1 MAEPTGLIAKSGI
14 ELLTFGTPNGHKISI
29 LLEELKE
36 AYGKEYTVQSV
47 NIGKNT
53 QKEPW
58 YTALNPNGRIPTIID
73 HDRGG
78 FAVFE
83 GLAILTYLAR
93 HYDPEHKFSFPVDS
107 DDYSVAEQWM
117 SWQHGGLGPMQ
128 GQAFHFL
135 TASEKIPYGIKRYVG
150 ETERLYGILNARLA
164 DRDYVA
170 GPGRGKY
177 SIADLSLIGWVN
189 VSEIIGIDLAGQF
202 PNVKAWLERLLAR
215 PAVQRGLTVPGGEPG
230 RWSHVNVERA
240 LKGEAGT
247 EDLLKMYEQNKKLVA
262 DAKEKYGYKYAG
274 SPNSI
279 PAATMKRKLDSNDE
293 PTGVP
298 PENETKPSQPEK
310 QPAEAEPSFAE
321 LGLDPR
327 LVQAVAKQSFEKP
340 TLVQRKAIPLA
351 LQGQDV
357 LCKAKTGSGKT
368 AAYVLPLLSG
378 ILKRKSTDSAP
389 FTAGLILVPTRELA
403 DQVFKAIEQF
413 SAFCTKDIHAAK
425 LTENVSDAVQRSL
438 LANTP
443 DIVVSTPARAW
454 HSVNSSALSL
464 SKLQYL
470 VLDEADLVLS
480 YGYDEDMEN
489 ISRSLPKGV
498 QTIMMSATL
507 SAELDTLKGI
517 FCRNPT
523 LLDLKEEFG
532 AEDEKLTQFYV
543 KCGEDDKWLIS
554 YLIFKLQL
562 IKGPCLIF
570 VADIDRSY
578 RLKLYFEQFGIR
590 SCVLNSELPINT
602 RIKIIEEFN
611 RGIYDIIIA
620 SDEKSELFG
629 DEAAGDEAGK
639 KESKE
644 SKKEGE
650 ESAEKPKK
658 KRKHK
663 KDEEYGVSRGIDFKN
678 VAAVVNFDM
687 PTSAKSYTHRIGRTA
702 RAGRAGIAL
711 SFVIAKELYGKHK
724 PTSIKS
730 CENDEKVLA
739 KIMRQQAKI
748 NRKLEPYN
756 FNKSQM
762 EAFRYRMNDALRAVT
777 KVAIREART
786 RELRQELLRSE
797 TLKRYFEENPTELAH
812 LRHDGEL
819 GRTTRQLPHLKHV
832 PDYLLPTEGKKALA
846 SQQVGFVPFKKEGGK
861 DRRHRKGKAKGR
873 SFKVGGKKDP
883 LKTFKVRRKAK

>member
-1 MAEPTGLIAKSGI
+1 
-14 ELLTFGTPNGHKISI
+14 
-29 LLEELKE
+29 
-36 AYGKEYTVQSV
+36 
-47 NIGKNT
+47 
-53 QKEPW
+53 
-58 YTALNPNGRIPTIID
+58 
-73 HDRGG
+73 
-78 FAVFE
+78 
-83 GLAILTYLAR
+83 
-93 HYDPEHKFSFPVDS
+93 
-107 DDYSVAEQWM
+107 
-117 SWQHGGLGPMQ
+117 
-128 GQAFHFL
+128 
-135 TASEKIPYGIKRYVG
+135 
-150 ETERLYGILNARLA
+150 
-164 DRDYVA
+164 
-170 GPGRGKY
+170 
-177 SIADLSLIGWVN
+177 
-189 VSEIIGIDLAGQF
+189 
-202 PNVKAWLERLLAR
+202 
-215 PAVQRGLTVPGGEPG
+215 
-230 RWSHVNVERA
+230 
-240 LKGEAGT
+240 
-247 EDLLKMYEQNKKLVA
+247 
-262 DAKEKYGYKYAG
+262 
-274 SPNSI
+274 
-279 PAATMKRKLDSNDE
+279 MKRKLDKNDE
-293 PTGVP
+293 PSEAVSEP
-298 PENETKPSQPEK
+298 PSKPGQPEK
-310 QPAEAEPSFAE
+310 QEPAEAEAAEPSFAD

-357 LCKAKTGSGKT
+357 LCKARTGSGKT
-368 AAYVLPLLSG
+368 AAYVLPVLSG
-378 ILKRKSTDSAP
+378 ILRRKITDP
-389 FTAGLILVPTRELA
+389 TPCTAALILVPTRELA
-403 DQVFKAIEQF
+403 DQIFKAIEQF
-413 SAFCTKDIHAAK
+413 SAFCAKDIHAAR

-438 LANTP
+438 LANIP
-443 DIVVSTPARAW
+443 DVVVATPARAW

-464 SKLQYL
+464 AKLQYL

-489 ISRSLPKGV
+489 LSRALPKGV

-507 SAELDTLKGI
+507 STELETLKGM

-543 KCGEDDKWLIS
+543 KCGEDDKWLIA

-578 RLKLYFEQFGIR
+578 RLKLFFEQFSIR
-590 SCVLNSELPINT
+590 SCILNSELPVNT

-629 DEAAGDEAGK
+629 DEAAGEGGDDK
-639 KESKE
+639 KESKKK
-644 SKKEGE
+644 SKAKEGE
-650 ESAEKPKK
+650 DNVEPPKK
-658 KRKHK
+658 RRKNR

-687 PTSAKSYTHRIGRTA
+687 PTSASSYTHRIGRTA

-711 SFVIAKELYGKHK
+711 SFVVPKELFGKHK

-730 CENDEKVLA
+730 CEKDEKVLA
-739 KIMRQQAKI
+739 KIIKQQAKL

-786 RELRQELLRSE
+786 KELRQELLRSE

-819 GRTTRQLPHLKHV
+819 GRRTRQQPHLKHV
-832 PDYLLPTEGKKALA
+832 PDYLLPKEGKEALA
-846 SQQVGFVPFKKEGGK
+846 SKQVGFVPFKKEGGK
-861 DRRHRKGKAKGR
+861 DRRHHRKGKPKGR
-873 SFKVGGKKDP
+873 SFKVGGKNDP

>member
-1 MAEPTGLIAKSGI
+1 
-14 ELLTFGTPNGHKISI
+14 
-29 LLEELKE
+29 
-36 AYGKEYTVQSV
+36 
-47 NIGKNT
+47 
-53 QKEPW
+53 
-58 YTALNPNGRIPTIID
+58 
-73 HDRGG
+73 
-78 FAVFE
+78 
-83 GLAILTYLAR
+83 
-93 HYDPEHKFSFPVDS
+93 
-107 DDYSVAEQWM
+107 
-117 SWQHGGLGPMQ
+117 
-128 GQAFHFL
+128 
-135 TASEKIPYGIKRYVG
+135 
-150 ETERLYGILNARLA
+150 
-164 DRDYVA
+164 
-170 GPGRGKY
+170 
-177 SIADLSLIGWVN
+177 
-189 VSEIIGIDLAGQF
+189 
-202 PNVKAWLERLLAR
+202 
-215 PAVQRGLTVPGGEPG
+215 
-230 RWSHVNVERA
+230 
-240 LKGEAGT
+240 
-247 EDLLKMYEQNKKLVA
+247 
-262 DAKEKYGYKYAG
+262 
-274 SPNSI
+274 
-279 PAATMKRKLDSNDE
+279 MKRKLDRNGE
-293 PTGVP
+293 PVATTS
-298 PENETKPSQPEK
+298 ETDTKPSQSDK
-310 QPAEAEPSFAE
+310 QAAEAEPSFGD

-368 AAYVLPLLSG
+368 AAYVLPVLSS
-378 ILKRKSTDSAP
+378 ILKRKVMDPTP

-413 SAFCTKDIHAAK
+413 SAFCAKDIHAAK
-425 LTENVSDAVQRSL
+425 LTDNVSDAVQRSL
-438 LANTP
+438 LANVP

-454 HSVNSSALSL
+454 HSVSSSALSL
-464 SKLQYL
+464 DKLQHL

-489 ISRSLPKGV
+489 IARSLPKGV
-498 QTIMMSATL
+498 QTVMMSATL
-507 SAELDTLKGI
+507 SPELDTLKGI

-523 LLDLKEEFG
+523 VLDLQEEFG

-543 KCGEDDKWLIS
+543 KCAEDDKWLIS

-578 RLKLYFEQFGIR
+578 RLKLFFEQFSIR

-629 DEAAGDEAGK
+629 DEAADAEEK
-639 KESKE
+639 KKKSKSKE
-644 SKKEGE
+644 EE
-650 ESAEKPKK
+650 ESAEQPKK
-658 KRKHK
+658 KRRHK

-687 PTSAKSYTHRIGRTA
+687 PTSASSYTHRIGRTA

-711 SFVIAKELYGKHK
+711 SFVIPKEFQGKHR

-730 CENDEKVLA
+730 TEKDEKVLA
-739 KIMRQQAKI
+739 KVTRQQAKL

-786 RELRQELLRSE
+786 KELRQELLRSE

-819 GRTTRQLPHLKHV
+819 GRVTRQQPHLKHV
-832 PDYLLPTEGKKALA
+832 PDYLLPKDGKKAL
-846 SQQVGFVPFKKEGGK
+846 SSEQVGFVPFKKLDGK
-861 DRRHRKGKAKGR
+861 DRRHRKGKPKGR
-873 SFKVGGKKDP
+873 SFKAGGKKDP
-883 LKTFKVRRKAK
+883 LKTFKVRRKAR

>member
-1 MAEPTGLIAKSGI
+1 
-14 ELLTFGTPNGHKISI
+14 
-29 LLEELKE
+29 
-36 AYGKEYTVQSV
+36 
-47 NIGKNT
+47 
-53 QKEPW
+53 
-58 YTALNPNGRIPTIID
+58 
-73 HDRGG
+73 
-78 FAVFE
+78 
-83 GLAILTYLAR
+83 
-93 HYDPEHKFSFPVDS
+93 
-107 DDYSVAEQWM
+107 
-117 SWQHGGLGPMQ
+117 
-128 GQAFHFL
+128 
-135 TASEKIPYGIKRYVG
+135 
-150 ETERLYGILNARLA
+150 
-164 DRDYVA
+164 
-170 GPGRGKY
+170 
-177 SIADLSLIGWVN
+177 
-189 VSEIIGIDLAGQF
+189 
-202 PNVKAWLERLLAR
+202 
-215 PAVQRGLTVPGGEPG
+215 
-230 RWSHVNVERA
+230 
-240 LKGEAGT
+240 
-247 EDLLKMYEQNKKLVA
+247 
-262 DAKEKYGYKYAG
+262 
-274 SPNSI
+274 
-279 PAATMKRKLDSNDE
+279 MKRKLDRNDE
-293 PTGVP
+293 PAAAAESESKPGQA
-298 PENETKPSQPEK
+298 ETQRTES
-310 QPAEAEPSFAE
+310 EPSFAE
-321 LGLDPR
+321 LGLDAR

-368 AAYVLPLLSG
+368 AAYVLPVLSS
-378 ILKRKSTDSAP
+378 ILKRKSTDSTP
-389 FTAGLILVPTRELA
+389 FTAALILVPTRELA

-413 SAFCTKDIHAAK
+413 SAFCAKDIQAAK
-425 LTENVSDAVQRSL
+425 LTENLSDAVQRSL
-438 LANTP
+438 LANVP

-454 HSVNSSALSL
+454 NSVNSSALSL

-532 AEDEKLTQFYV
+532 NEDEKLTQFYV

-578 RLKLYFEQFGIR
+578 RLKLFFEQFSIR

-620 SDEKSELFG
+620 SDEKSEVFG
-629 DEAAGDEAGK
+629 DEAAGEGEAK
-639 KESKE
+639 Q
-644 SKKEGE
+644 SKKDSKSQKGGE
-650 ESAEKPKK
+650 EADQPKK
-658 KRKHK
+658 KRKHEI
-663 KDEEYGVSRGIDFKN
+663 DEEYSVSRGIDFKN
-678 VAAVVNFDM
+678 VAAVVNFDL
-687 PTSAKSYTHRIGRTA
+687 PTSSSSYTHRIGRTA

-711 SFVIAKELYGKHK
+711 SFVIPKELYGKHK
-724 PTSIKS
+724 ATSIKS
-730 CENDEKVLA
+730 CEKDEKVLA
-739 KIMRQQAKI
+739 KIMRQQAKQ

-756 FNKSQM
+756 FSKPQM

-797 TLKRYFEENPTELAH
+797 TLKRYFEENPAELSH

-819 GRTTRQLPHLKHV
+819 GRTTRQQPHLKHV
-832 PDYLLPTEGKKALA
+832 PDYLLPKEGKKALT
-846 SQQVGFVPFKKEGGK
+846 SSDVGFVPFKKEVK
-861 DRRHRKGKAKGR
+861 DRRHRKGKHKGR

>member
-1 MAEPTGLIAKSGI
+1 MAEPTGLITKSGI
-14 ELLTFGTPNGHKISI
+14 ELLTFGTPNGVKVSVF
-29 LLEELKE
+29 LEELKE
-36 AYGKEYTVQSV
+36 AYGKPYTVQAV
-47 NIGKNT
+47 HIGKNT
-53 QKEPW
+53 QKQPW
-58 YTALNPNGRIPTIID
+58 YTALNPNGRIPTIVD
-73 HDRGG
+73 HDRNG

-83 GLAILTYLAR
+83 GIAILNYLAR

-107 DDYSVAEQWM
+107 DDYSVAEQWTA
-117 SWQHGGLGPMQ
+117 WQHGGLGPMQ
-128 GQAFHFL
+128 GQANHFL
-135 TASEKIPYGIKRYVG
+135 RFAKDKIPYAIQRYVG
-150 ETERLYGILNARLA
+150 ESERLYGVLDARLA
-164 DRDYVA
+164 GRDYVA

-177 SIADLSLIGWVN
+177 SVADISLVGWADMAQYSGVD
-189 VSEIIGIDLAGQF
+189 VPALF
-202 PNVKAWLERLLAR
+202 PNVKAWLDRLLAR
-215 PAVQRGLTVPGGEPG
+215 PAVQRGLAVPSGKPSAVSNQAIMETEEG
-230 RWSHVNVERA
+230 RKTIEEGR
-240 LKGEAGT
+240 
-247 EDLLKMYEQNKKLVA
+247 KLV
-262 DAKEKYGYKYAG
+262 DQAKEHEQTA
-274 SPNSI
+274 SLPPHNT
-279 PAATMKRKLDSNDE
+279 AMKRKLDKRDE
-293 PTGVP
+293 PSVAQTEP
-298 PENETKPSQPEK
+298 ETKSSQDEKAPAAAKSDPE
-310 QPAEAEPSFAE
+310 PTFAE

-327 LVQAVAKQSFEKP
+327 LVQAVAKQGFEKP

-351 LQGQDV
+351 LQGQEV

-368 AAYVLPLLSG
+368 AAYVLPVLSS
-378 ILKRKSTDSAP
+378 ILKRKITDPTP

-403 DQVFKAIEQF
+403 DQVYKAIEEF
-413 SAFCTKDIHAAK
+413 SAFCAKDIHAAK

-438 LANTP
+438 LANVP

-454 HSVNSSALSL
+454 HSVNSAALSL
-464 SKLQYL
+464 AKLQYL

-489 ISRSLPKGV
+489 IAGSLPKGV

-523 LLDLKEEFG
+523 VLDLQEEFG

-543 KCGEDDKWLIS
+543 KCAEDDKWLIS

-562 IKGPCLIF
+562 IKGACLVF

-578 RLKLYFEQFGIR
+578 RLKLFLEQFSIR

-620 SDEKSELFG
+620 SDEKPELFG
-629 DEAAGDEAGK
+629 DEPAEAEGQK
-639 KESKE
+639 KEPKKPKGKE
-644 SKKEGE
+644 EGTE
-650 ESAEKPKK
+650 QPKK
-658 KRKHK
+658 KRRHK
-663 KDEEYGVSRGIDFKN
+663 KDEEYGVSR
-678 VAAVVNFDM
+678 
-687 PTSAKSYTHRIGRTA
+687 GRTA

-711 SFVIAKELYGKHK
+711 SFVIPKEHYGKHK
-724 PTSIKS
+724 ATTVKS
-730 CENDEKVLA
+730 TERDEKVLA
-739 KIMRQQAKI
+739 KVMRQQAKLS
-748 NRKLEPYN
+748 RTLEPYN

-797 TLKRYFEENPTELAH
+797 TLKRYFEENPTELSH

-819 GRTTRQLPHLKHV
+819 GRVTRQQPHLKHV
-832 PDYLLPTEGKKALA
+832 PDYLLPKDGKKALA
-846 SQQVGFVPFKKEGGK
+846 SQQVGFVPFKKQDGK
-861 DRRHRKGKAKGR
+861 DRKHRKGKPKGR
-873 SFKVGGKKDP
+873 SFKVGGRKDP

>member
-1 MAEPTGLIAKSGI
+1 
-14 ELLTFGTPNGHKISI
+14 
-29 LLEELKE
+29 
-36 AYGKEYTVQSV
+36 
-47 NIGKNT
+47 
-53 QKEPW
+53 
-58 YTALNPNGRIPTIID
+58 
-73 HDRGG
+73 
-78 FAVFE
+78 
-83 GLAILTYLAR
+83 
-93 HYDPEHKFSFPVDS
+93 
-107 DDYSVAEQWM
+107 
-117 SWQHGGLGPMQ
+117 
-128 GQAFHFL
+128 
-135 TASEKIPYGIKRYVG
+135 
-150 ETERLYGILNARLA
+150 
-164 DRDYVA
+164 
-170 GPGRGKY
+170 
-177 SIADLSLIGWVN
+177 
-189 VSEIIGIDLAGQF
+189 
-202 PNVKAWLERLLAR
+202 
-215 PAVQRGLTVPGGEPG
+215 
-230 RWSHVNVERA
+230 
-240 LKGEAGT
+240 
-247 EDLLKMYEQNKKLVA
+247 
-262 DAKEKYGYKYAG
+262 
-274 SPNSI
+274 
-279 PAATMKRKLDSNDE
+279 MKRKLDKTGE
-293 PTGVP
+293 PSAAP
-298 PENETKPSQPEK
+298 AEPETKTTQPEK
-310 QPAEAEPSFAE
+310 QAAATEPSFAE

-340 TLVQRKAIPLA
+340 TLVQRRAIPLA

-368 AAYVLPLLSG
+368 AAYVLPVLSS
-378 ILKRKSTDSAP
+378 ILKRKTTDPTP

-413 SAFCTKDIHAAK
+413 TAFCAKDIHAAK

-438 LANTP
+438 LANVP

-464 SKLQYL
+464 GKLQYL

-543 KCGEDDKWLIS
+543 KCGEDDKWLVS

-578 RLKLYFEQFGIR
+578 RLKLFFEQFSIR

-620 SDEKSELFG
+620 SDEKSEVFG
-629 DEAAGDEAGK
+629 DENAEGEGEK
-639 KESKE
+639 KETKKSK
-644 SKKEGE
+644 SKGE
-650 ESAEKPKK
+650 EDGAEQPRK
-658 KRKHK
+658 KRKNK

-687 PTSAKSYTHRIGRTA
+687 PTSASSYTHRIGRTA

-711 SFVIAKELYGKHK
+711 SFVIPKELHGKHRA
-724 PTSIKS
+724 TTIKS
-730 CENDEKVLA
+730 TEKDETVLA
-739 KIMRQQAKI
+739 KVMRQQAKL

-762 EAFRYRMNDALRAVT
+762 DAFRYRMNDALRAVT

-797 TLKRYFEENPTELAH
+797 TLKRYFEENPTELSH

-819 GRTTRQLPHLKHV
+819 GRTTRQQPHLKHV
-832 PDYLLPTEGKKALA
+832 PDYLLPKDGTKALET
-846 SQQVGFVPFKKEGGK
+846 QKVGFVPFKKEGGK
-861 DRRHRKGKAKGR
+861 DRKHRKGKPKGR
-873 SFKVGGKKDP
+873 SFKVGGRKDP

>member
-1 MAEPTGLIAKSGI
+1 MAEPTGLVAKSGI
-14 ELLTFGTPNGHKISI
+14 ELLTFGTPNGFKASI

-36 AYGKEYTVQSV
+36 AYGKEYTYQSI
-47 NIGKNT
+47 NISKNT

-73 HDRGG
+73 HDRNG

-83 GLAILTYLAR
+83 GLAILTYLTR
-93 HYDPEHKFSFPVDS
+93 HYDPEYKFSFPVDS
-107 DDYSVAEQWM
+107 DDYSVAEQWI
-117 SWQHGGLGPMQ
+117 SWQHGGIGPMQ
-128 GQAFHFL
+128 GQAEHFL
-135 TASEKIPYGIKRYVG
+135 RAAPEKIAWGIKRYIG
-150 ETERLYGILNARLA
+150 EAERLYGILDARLA
-164 DRDYVA
+164 DRDYIV

-177 SIADLSLIGWVN
+177 SIADISLIGWVN
-189 VSEIIGIDLAGQF
+189 ASLHAGIDLASRF
-202 PNVKAWLERLLAR
+202 PNVRAWLDRLLAR
-215 PAVQRGLTVPGGEPG
+215 PAVQKGLTVPSGQPW
-230 RWSHVNVERA
+230 RFSVPTAERA
-240 LKGEAGT
+240 LKGEPGL
-247 EDLLKMYEQNKKLVA
+247 EDVKNSLEATKKLVA
-262 DAKEKYGYKYAG
+262 DAKEKYNY
-274 SPNSI
+274 N
-279 PAATMKRKLDSNDE
+279 AALRKLDKNDE
-293 PTGVP
+293 PVAAA
-298 PENETKPSQPEK
+298 PEPETEPKTESKPSQPEK
-310 QPAEAEPSFAE
+310 QAGETEPSFAE

-327 LVQAVAKQSFEKP
+327 LVQAIAKQNFEKP

-351 LQGQDV
+351 LKGQDV

-368 AAYVLPLLSG
+368 AAYVLPVLST
-378 ILKRKSTDSAP
+378 ILKRKAVDPTP
-389 FTAGLILVPTRELA
+389 FTAALILVPTRELA

-413 SAFCTKDIHAAK
+413 SAFCAKDIHAAR

-438 LANTP
+438 LANVP
-443 DIVVSTPARAW
+443 DVVVSTPARAW
-454 HSVNSSALSL
+454 HSVSSSALSL
-464 SKLQYL
+464 AKLQHL

-489 ISRSLPKGV
+489 ISRWLPKGV

-507 SAELDTLKGI
+507 SAELDALKGI

-523 LLDLKEEFG
+523 VLDLHEEFG

-543 KCGEDDKWLIS
+543 KCSEEDKWLIS

-578 RLKLYFEQFGIR
+578 RLKLFFEQFSIR

-629 DEAAGDEAGK
+629 DEAADAEEEKKEKKKKQKSNSNDEAEK
-639 KESKE
+639 KD
-644 SKKEGE
+644 EG
-650 ESAEKPKK
+650 AEQPKK
-658 KRKHK
+658 KRRYK
-663 KDEEYGVSRGIDFKN
+663 KDEEYGVSR
-678 VAAVVNFDM
+678 
-687 PTSAKSYTHRIGRTA
+687 GRTA

-711 SFVIAKELYGKHK
+711 SFVVPKELHGKHK
-724 PTSIKS
+724 PTTIKS
-730 CENDEKVLA
+730 TEKDEKVLA
-739 KIMRQQAKI
+739 KVMRQQAKL

-786 RELRQELLRSE
+786 KELRQELLRSE
-797 TLKRYFEENPTELAH
+797 ALKRYFEENPTELAH

-819 GRTTRQLPHLKHV
+819 GHATRQQPHLKHV
-832 PDYLLPTEGKKALA
+832 PDYLLPKEGKKALA
-846 SQQVGFVPFKKEGGK
+846 SEQIGFVPLKKLDGK
-861 DRRHRKGKAKGR
+861 DRRHRKGKPKGR

-883 LKTFKVRRKAK
+883 LKTFKVRRKAR

>member
-1 MAEPTGLIAKSGI
+1 
-14 ELLTFGTPNGHKISI
+14 
-29 LLEELKE
+29 
-36 AYGKEYTVQSV
+36 
-47 NIGKNT
+47 
-53 QKEPW
+53 
-58 YTALNPNGRIPTIID
+58 
-73 HDRGG
+73 
-78 FAVFE
+78 
-83 GLAILTYLAR
+83 
-93 HYDPEHKFSFPVDS
+93 
-107 DDYSVAEQWM
+107 
-117 SWQHGGLGPMQ
+117 
-128 GQAFHFL
+128 
-135 TASEKIPYGIKRYVG
+135 
-150 ETERLYGILNARLA
+150 
-164 DRDYVA
+164 
-170 GPGRGKY
+170 
-177 SIADLSLIGWVN
+177 
-189 VSEIIGIDLAGQF
+189 
-202 PNVKAWLERLLAR
+202 
-215 PAVQRGLTVPGGEPG
+215 
-230 RWSHVNVERA
+230 
-240 LKGEAGT
+240 
-247 EDLLKMYEQNKKLVA
+247 
-262 DAKEKYGYKYAG
+262 
-274 SPNSI
+274 
-279 PAATMKRKLDSNDE
+279 MKRKANDE
-293 PTGVP
+293 PAAAAPQTEP
-298 PENETKPSQPEK
+298 KASQPEK
-310 QPAEAEPSFAE
+310 KQPEAEPSFAE

-327 LVQAVAKQSFEKP
+327 LVQAVAKQTFEKP

-378 ILKRKSTDSAP
+378 ILKRKTVCGPSSPTTSIVRDTNPFALKTDTTA

-413 SAFCTKDIHAAK
+413 SAFCAKDIHAAK

-438 LANTP
+438 LANVP
-443 DIVVSTPARAW
+443 DVVVSTPRPRLAQ
-454 HSVNSSALSL
+454 HQL
-464 SKLQYL
+464 LQYL

-498 QTIMMSATL
+498 QTTMMSATL

-543 KCGEDDKWLIS
+543 KCAEDDKWLVS

-578 RLKLYFEQFGIR
+578 RLKLFFEQFSIR

-629 DEAAGDEAGK
+629 DEAAEGEGEK
-639 KESKE
+639 KESK
-644 SKKEGE
+644 KPKTKEGE
-650 ESAEKPKK
+650 DSTEPSKK

-687 PTSAKSYTHRIGRTA
+687 PTSSSSYTHRIGRTA

-711 SFVIAKELYGKHK
+711 SFVIPKDLYGKHR

-730 CENDEKVLA
+730 SEKDEKVLA
-739 KIMRQQAKI
+739 KVMRQQAKL

-797 TLKRYFEENPTELAH
+797 TLKRYFEENPTELSH

-819 GRTTRQLPHLKHV
+819 GRTTRQQPHLKHV
-832 PDYLLPTEGKKALA
+832 PDYLLPTDGKKVE
-846 SQQVGFVPFKKEGGK
+846 QVGFVPFKKQDGK
-861 DRRHRKGKAKGR
+861 DRRHRKGKPKGR